1 MATILPFV
9 VRPRATKS
17 VSDRQGRGTIIIFPG
32 VRYEQTRGGTERNDH
47 DRPATVEGGSRKG
60 RRKVR

>member
-17 VSDRQGRGTIIIFPG
+17 ASERQGTIIIFPG
-32 VRYEQTRGGTERNDH
+32 VRYEKTRASTERRDH
-47 DRPATVEGGSRKG
+47 DRPATVGGGSRKG
-60 RRKVR
+60 RRKAR